1 MRENQKCLYLTV
13 ALELYHFQSITS
25 PPSIRTPFCA
35 CRCPGGTTTAGCPLK
50 ERPGFQQQSNLS
62 MSTIRQR
69 RDHGWDSLEAGTT
82 SQPGQNE
89 NSHFTAFECLKNGE
103 TEIAKAKQI
112 YHPYPEPTK
121 IQDSRLC
128 QRNL

>member
-1 MRENQKCLYLTV
+1 MTENQKCLYLTV

-62 MSTIRQR
+62 MSTVRQR

-82 SQPGQNE
+82 SQPGQKE
-89 NSHFTAFECLKNGE
+89 NSYFTAFECLKNDQN
-103 TEIAKAKQI
+103 EIAKAKPF
-112 YHPYPEPTK
+112 YHPNP
-121 IQDSRLC
+121 
-128 QRNL
+128 